1 MDENGWDYG
10 QDDEELLEL
19 AMHPE
24 QYRRYKSGAAKGDF
38 EKDLAAAK
46 AEAASEGAGA
56 GAAAP
61 VAQPSTMQIEV
72 DGQKYRVRVSYGDE
86 VGAGDA
92 QESAAAPA
100 AAASP
105 NSASGTGEPVVS
117 PLEGKFY
124 FTKDSSET
132 PIKEGDR
139 VQEGDVGGYVEAM
152 KTYNAVKFDK
162 AGTVQKIVVSN
173 GADVDED
180 DVLVMLS

>member
-24 QYRRYKSGAAKGDF
+24 QYRRYKSGAAKNDF

-86 VGAGDA
+86 VGAEIGR
-92 QESAAAPA
+92 
-100 AAASP
+100 ASCR
-105 NSASGTGEPVVS
+105 E
-117 PLEGKFY
+117 
-124 FTKDSSET
+124 
-132 PIKEGDR
+132 R
-139 VQEGDVGGYVEAM
+139 V
-152 KTYNAVKFDK
+152 
-162 AGTVQKIVVSN
+162 
-173 GADVDED
+173 
-180 DVLVMLS
+180 